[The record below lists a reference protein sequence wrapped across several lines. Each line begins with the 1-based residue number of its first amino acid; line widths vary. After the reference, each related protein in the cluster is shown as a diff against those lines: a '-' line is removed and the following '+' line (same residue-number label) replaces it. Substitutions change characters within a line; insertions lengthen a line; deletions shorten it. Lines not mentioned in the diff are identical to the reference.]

1 MAHESIIFINYEK
14 VKNDCALCY
23 SEYYCT
29 VHWIVHEMHLRRTY
43 SNSFKKKLLPSK
55 VILPPRATLST
66 PKRKVSVQYSL
77 ETLFWL
83 FIFKLYPFRYC
94 EKNGTESD
102 VKDIN
107 MNETSLGGGRQD
119 EKSEWKRLLDEVII
133 KNPIFATNII
143 IRYSQPLISS
153 LVKVSVWSRVL

>member
-1 MAHESIIFINYEK
+1 MEFFLYIKSINVLFQEIHLDQWHTNPLFSSTTKKWKMIVHYVIPNI
-14 VKNDCALCY
+14 
-23 SEYYCT
+23 YCT
-29 VHWIVHEMHLRRTY
+29 VHWIVYEMHLRRTY

-119 EKSEWKRLLDEVII
+119 EKSEWKRLLEEVTI
-133 KNPIFATNII
+133 KIQ
-143 IRYSQPLISS
+143 YHL
-153 LVKVSVWSRVL
+153 